1 MMKILYLLVT
11 SFLFCSS
18 YGSSIRSN
26 VGGRNVA
33 YIQDQDAPNYTVYDY
48 VQEDLVSMLDAIDNV
63 GIGEHDSSSH
73 VWYNLVNSGTS
84 IGNASMTFGD
94 DYMLLGTTIYS
105 WTLTASESEALGIG
119 RDFTV
124 EFLIE
129 AGDSNWNVPFSL
141 YGGDPKSQF
150 VYFYP
155 VPKRIWYHGNK
166 IISNGPGTMTIGETC
181 LFSFV
186 REGSKGYGYLNGE
199 LIAVKDIDNMQG
211 SYAMYM
217 YATAHKQKS
226 IRIYGRSL
234 DQAEIAHNYMIDK
247 ARFNLP

>member
-1 MMKILYLLVT
+1 MKFIFPISMVILTVSLYGGIVK
-11 SFLFCSS
+11 SHVSS
-18 YGSSIRSN
+18 KHINYMEETP
-26 VGGRNVA
+26 A
-33 YIQDQDAPNYTVYDY
+33 QEYTVMDY

-73 VWYNLVNSGTS
+73 VWYNLVESGTS

-105 WTLTASESEALGIG
+105 WELTASESEALGVG

-124 EFLIE
+124 EFLVE
-129 AGDSNWNVPFSL
+129 AGDSNWSVPFFL
-141 YGGDPKSQF
+141 YGGDPRSNF

-155 VPKRIWYHGNK
+155 VPKRIWYYGSK
-166 IISNGPGTMTIGETC
+166 IISSGPGTLAVGETC

-186 REGSKGYGYLNGE
+186 REGAKGYGYLNGE

-211 SYAMYM
+211 VYSMYL

-226 IRIYGRSL
+226 IRLYGSAL
-234 DQAEIAHNYMIDK
+234 SNEEIAHNYSVDK
-247 ARFNLP
+247 VRFNLP